1 MKTRIKCYLTSLVTL
16 LALTGCGDNGST
28 DNTSN
33 SSSSSNLIS
42 STTSSQ
48 VSSSSTISQD
58 SSISS
63 SSSIDTPT
71 SSSTIIDDDVNPDVP
86 TPSSSIANNQ
96 TPTSS
101 SSSTNTHTSSSSS
114 SISSSSS
121 SSSSRSSSSSSSTIE
136 KVDYSMYSAKEL
148 YNHALEQYLSNNFFT
163 YCTGVTK
170 AKVGI
175 SLNQPTVSYKVK
187 DNNNIYFET
196 YTKSDMVS
204 KAEQRIECANGG
216 YYGYRSSKKDLKVT
230 NGNNGYEGSV
240 TWEGNYT
247 KQTSDE
253 FNSTFGHSL
262 MGIINY
268 NVTNGNYTKSI
279 TSSIKNSTTN
289 GDVSYTYKVSIKD
302 SDTSINATAG
312 YAIEMQHM
320 SGYKSTFKSAEFTL
334 VVDKDGLLKTID
346 VIESYSMKVGIIS
359 ASCSSNF
366 TTYFT
371 KINSIN
377 EISKDQRDSYAE
389 MLAAYR

>member
-1 MKTRIKCYLTSLVTL
+1 MKIKKSVALVSILSLLT
-16 LALTGCGDNGST
+16 LAGCGEST
-28 DNTSN
+28 GNSSSSN
-33 SSSSSNLIS
+33 SSSSSQNTSSASNINS
-42 STTSSQ
+42 STASNSST
-48 VSSSSTISQD
+48 SSSSE
-58 SSISS
+58 SS
-63 SSSIDTPT
+63 
-71 SSSTIIDDDVNPDVP
+71 V
-86 TPSSSIANNQ
+86 ANS
-96 TPTSS
+96 TSS
-101 SSSTNTHTSSSSS
+101 SSSLDSSTSSS
-114 SISSSSS
+114 SISSSTISS
-121 SSSSRSSSSSSSTIE
+121 SSSEVSSSSSSTIE

-148 YNHALEQYLSNNFFT
+148 YSHALEQYLSNNFFT

-268 NVTNGNYTKSI
+268 NVTNSNYTKSI

>member
-1 MKTRIKCYLTSLVTL
+1 MKIKKSVALVSILSLLT
-16 LALTGCGDNGST
+16 LAGCGESAGNSSS
-28 DNTSN
+28 SN
-33 SSSSSNLIS
+33 SSSSSKNTSSASNINS
-42 STTSSQ
+42 STASNSS
-48 VSSSSTISQD
+48 
-58 SSISS
+58 
-63 SSSIDTPT
+63 
-71 SSSTIIDDDVNPDVP
+71 
-86 TPSSSIANNQ
+86 
-96 TPTSS
+96 TSS
-101 SSSTNTHTSSSSS
+101 SSESSVANSTSSSSNLDSSTSSS
-114 SISSSSS
+114 SISSSTISS
-121 SSSSRSSSSSSSTIE
+121 SSSEVSSSSSSTIE

-148 YNHALEQYLSNNFFT
+148 YNHALEQYLSNNFFA

-170 AKVGI
+170 ATVVI

-216 YYGYRSSKKDLKVT
+216 YYGYRSSKKGLKVT

-247 KQTSDE
+247 KQTADE

-268 NVTNGNYTKSI
+268 NVTNSNYTKSI

-377 EISKDQRDSYAE
+377 EISKDQRDNYAE

>member
-1 MKTRIKCYLTSLVTL
+1 MKIKKSVALVSILSLLT
-16 LALTGCGDNGST
+16 LAGCGESAGNSSS
-28 DNTSN
+28 SN
-33 SSSSSNLIS
+33 SSSSSKNTSSASNINS
-42 STTSSQ
+42 STASNSS
-48 VSSSSTISQD
+48 
-58 SSISS
+58 
-63 SSSIDTPT
+63 
-71 SSSTIIDDDVNPDVP
+71 
-86 TPSSSIANNQ
+86 
-96 TPTSS
+96 TSS
-101 SSSTNTHTSSSSS
+101 SSESSVDNSTSSSSNLDSSTSSS
-114 SISSSSS
+114 SISSSTISS
-121 SSSSRSSSSSSSTIE
+121 SSSEVSSSSSSTIE

-268 NVTNGNYTKSI
+268 NVTNSNYTKSI

>member
-16 LALTGCGDNGST
+16 LALTGCGDNGSSV
-28 DNTSN
+28 NTSN

-63 SSSIDTPT
+63 SSSIYTPT

-96 TPTSS
+96 TPT
-101 SSSTNTHTSSSSS
+101 
-114 SISSSSS
+114 
-121 SSSSRSSSSSSSTIE
+121 SSSSSTIE

-268 NVTNGNYTKSI
+268 NVTNSNYTKSI

>member
-16 LALTGCGDNGST
+16 LALTGCGDNEST
-28 DNTSN
+28 VNTSN
-33 SSSSSNLIS
+33 SSSSS
-42 STTSSQ
+42 
-48 VSSSSTISQD
+48 
-58 SSISS
+58 SIS
-63 SSSIDTPT
+63 
-71 SSSTIIDDDVNPDVP
+71 
-86 TPSSSIANNQ
+86 
-96 TPTSS
+96 
-101 SSSTNTHTSSSSS
+101 
-114 SISSSSS
+114 
-121 SSSSRSSSSSSSTIE
+121 SSSSSSSTIE

-148 YNHALEQYLSNNFFT
+148 YNHALEQYLSNNFFA

-170 AKVGI
+170 ATVGI

-204 KAEQRIECANGG
+204 KTEQRIECANGG
-216 YYGYRSSKKDLKVT
+216 YYGYRTSKKGLKVT

-247 KQTSDE
+247 KQTADE

-268 NVTNGNYTKSI
+268 NVTNSNYTKSI

>member
-16 LALTGCGDNGST
+16 LALTGCGDNEST
-28 DNTSN
+28 VNTSN
-33 SSSSSNLIS
+33 SSSSS
-42 STTSSQ
+42 
-48 VSSSSTISQD
+48 
-58 SSISS
+58 SIS
-63 SSSIDTPT
+63 
-71 SSSTIIDDDVNPDVP
+71 
-86 TPSSSIANNQ
+86 
-96 TPTSS
+96 
-101 SSSTNTHTSSSSS
+101 
-114 SISSSSS
+114 
-121 SSSSRSSSSSSSTIE
+121 SSSSSSSTIE

-148 YNHALEQYLSNNFFT
+148 YNHALEQYLSNNFFA

-170 AKVGI
+170 ATVGI

-216 YYGYRSSKKDLKVT
+216 YYGYRSSKKGLKVT

-247 KQTSDE
+247 KQTADE

-268 NVTNGNYTKSI
+268 NVTNSNYTKSI

-377 EISKDQRDSYAE
+377 EISKDQRDNYAE